1 MIVVVCVAELK
12 KSQHSTEA
20 MKKQSEGL
28 HKEYDRLS
36 EEYSRLQVSSR
47 SVLHVLGLVFV

>member
-1 MIVVVCVAELK
+1 MSSLIVVVCVAELK
-12 KSQHSTEA
+12 KSHHSTEA

-36 EEYSRLQVSSR
+36 EEYSRLQVS
-47 SVLHVLGLVFV
+47 HEVFYMFSD